1 MTGGA
6 WTPRFDPG
14 EVGREGEDVSLVP
27 GETVR
32 AAATDAFFRR
42 VVEGMRC
49 GVMTIDRDG
58 LVVTVNDI
66 ARQILDLDGPVE
78 PGRPVEDV
86 LARHPRLA
94 EVLRASLEMSHLPN
108 RAEMEIRS
116 REDDGRTIG
125 FTVSTIPGD
134 DGPEGIALFFKDLT
148 QVERQEEQERLRDRL
163 AALGQMAASLAH
175 EIRNPLA
182 SIDVTATLL
191 RRKLQD
197 RDEERRLVEKIAGEV
212 ARVGRTVTHA
222 LEFARAIRLERKLQ
236 ALPPLLDAAI
246 EEALARCDA
255 KGVTVVRRYDPAA
268 PPVAVDG
275 NHLRQVFVNLL
286 VNACEA
292 MHNEGR
298 VTVSVRAVARPGC
311 VPGAVEAEIRDT
323 GPGID
328 PEVLEK
334 VFYPF
339 VTTKRE
345 GSGIGLALA
354 RKIVEC
360 HHGIIDVRSRPG
372 EGAAFIVRLPAG
384 DPAGAGGPGS
394 GVE

>member
-1 MTGGA
+1 M
-6 WTPRFDPG
+6 PG
-14 EVGREGEDVSLVP
+14 EA
-27 GETVR
+27 VR
-32 AAATDAFFRR
+32 APVTDAFFRR

-78 PGRPVEDV
+78 PGRPVEEV

-134 DGPEGIALFFKDLT
+134 GGPEGIALFFKDLT

-163 AALGQMAASLAH
+163 AALGQMTASLAH

-191 RRKLQD
+191 RRKLRD
-197 RDEERRLVEKIAGEV
+197 REEERRLVEKIAAEV
-212 ARVGRTVTHA
+212 ARMSRTVTHA
-222 LEFARAIRLERKLQ
+222 LEFARAIRLERKPQSL
-236 ALPPLLDAAI
+236 APLLDAAI
-246 EEALARCDA
+246 EEALTRCGAEGVRVAREYDA
-255 KGVTVVRRYDPAA
+255 EA
-268 PPVAVDG
+268 PPVAVDA

-292 MHNEGR
+292 MEGDGQ
-298 VTVSVRAVARPGC
+298 VTVALRAVSRPGC
-311 VPGAVEAEIRDT
+311 SPGAVEVEIRDT
-323 GPGID
+323 GPGIE

-334 VFYPF
+334 IFYPF
-339 VTTKRE
+339 VTTKQE

-360 HHGIIDVRSRPG
+360 HHGMIDVRSRPG
-372 EGAAFIVRLPAG
+372 EGASFLVRLPVG
-384 DPAGAGGPGS
+384 ETSCGSEPGT
-394 GVE
+394 GEA